1 MRINKLKFKNLNSL
15 KGEFEIDFTNR
26 DLIEDNIFAIIGDTG
41 SGKSTI
47 LDAITLALFGKT
59 ARIDKITGSS
69 NEIMNRDSGNCYSE
83 VIFTTNNKEYSALF
97 SQRKARDN
105 KNGNLVMYKRELRD
119 YGIQKVIASNKTFDN
134 ELMKLINLTF
144 DQFSR
149 SVLLAQGDFNKFLI
163 AKDDDKAKILEQITG
178 TEIYSSIG
186 KKIYEHYSTEKKNL
200 EILDAKMGSQ
210 NVLSDEEKKQ
220 ILEDI
225 EENEKNILEFST
237 LRSKNQID
245 ISYYDTM
252 RALDKKKLSLSQEIE
267 EKEKKLPEFNESK
280 RRIERSE
287 RSLEPIQLIDAIEK
301 NDLQIKSLEE
311 DRIHAQQILE
321 TLMTRSKSFEKQLSL
336 NSDEISVKEGLQ
348 KSLKELTVEVRP
360 LDKKISDLSVELKND
375 KNNVSNSKENI
386 ETIKADIERLTVK
399 LSSIDSSIE
408 DANTYLMTHSSD
420 KQLVDNFSDIVSN
433 NISLSKQSEDLKSF
447 TDELESESANL
458 KEHTAE
464 LEVLNSKIKE
474 NSDSLIS
481 LEGNKK
487 KYQSLDILNEELD
500 DLNLKSGELEKLS
513 LTLSNY
519 ISDST
524 RLDTKNLE
532 YKQLDEKYAADRV
545 EYEKTEELYEISKK
559 SYERGRKLL
568 KLTDFANQV
577 VENEPCPLCGSI
589 DHPSPISIEKEDVDE
604 EERKL
609 NDLKVKLDDER
620 EALSHNYSKLEVLRS
635 SIKSLNAACF
645 ENRSILENSLNCTD
659 DFKANFAKERD
670 IIQNRLKE
678 VKENLSTVS
687 SIERD
692 IERLKTKK
700 ETLEIKIEN
709 TMRSIDSS
717 NKKIEDLKGKISKCE
732 RLLAD
737 IDEFFEKFKA
747 FKHKDNRSLDRIK
760 SDYLQKQ
767 SILDSKLIEKDGL
780 EKQISDKKI
789 ELTSEED
796 SFKNFDFIAKKND
809 MSLKELQKSR
819 YDLFEDKDLDVE
831 ASELSDSIQ
840 KLSSQRESIANKMS
854 ENDRNISSKDTQIK
868 ILKERI
874 EAIENEIKELSQSL
888 QKSLKTNGFNTAD
901 EAIAAKLDDEEYD
914 DLLNFIDKFNELGQ
928 RIGAIKSEIK
938 KDEKLLEEN
947 KPDSSYDDVM
957 KAKVELDSQYDVLQ
971 QTKGNLKQRIDNDSE
986 IANKLGALKKD
997 REIQYK
1003 VTDNWAKL
1011 NAAVGSSDGK
1021 KFRGLAQGIT
1031 LDYLLNNSNRKLS
1044 SLTDRYSLVRCP
1056 QSNGTNL
1063 DIDVVD
1069 LYMNGITRSVN
1080 NLSGGEKFLVSLSLA
1095 LGLCELVNSDN
1106 PSETLFLDEGF
1117 GTLDEETLDNALNT
1131 LMLLSERE
1139 NKLIGII
1146 SHVQKVKDAISHKI
1160 IVEKNGNGSSVILG
1174 PGVR

>member
-26 DLIEDNIFAIIGDTG
+26 ELIEDNIFAIIGDTG

-83 VIFTTNNKEYSALF
+83 VIFSTNNKEYSALF

-119 YGIQKVIASNKTFDN
+119 YQIQKVIASNKTFDE
-134 ELMKLINLTF
+134 ELMNLINLTF

-186 KKIYEHYSTEKKNL
+186 KKIYEHYSAEKKNL
-200 EILDAKMGSQ
+200 DILDAKMGSQ

-225 EENEKNILEFST
+225 EENEKKIVELST
-237 LRSKNQID
+237 LRAKNQID

-252 RALDKKKLSLSQEIE
+252 RALEKKKLSLSQEIE
-267 EKEKKLPEFNESK
+267 EREKKLPEFNECN
-280 RRIERSE
+280 RRIDRSN
-287 RSLEPIQLIDAIEK
+287 SSVKPIQLLDAIEK
-301 NDLQIKSLEE
+301 SELEITSLERSRMLSLK
-311 DRIHAQQILE
+311 DLE
-321 TLMTRSKSFEKQLSL
+321 TLKTRAKTFEEQLA
-336 NSDEISVKEGLQ
+336 NKIDEISAKIDLQ
-348 KSLKELTVEVRP
+348 KSLKELAVEVRP
-360 LDKKISDLSVELKND
+360 LDKKISDISVELRND
-375 KNNVSNSKENI
+375 INNVKNSEINMS
-386 ETIKADIERLTVK
+386 EIKADIERLSIEI
-399 LSSIDSSIE
+399 SSIDSSIE

-433 NISLSKQSEDLKSF
+433 NISLSKQSDDLQSF
-447 TDELESESANL
+447 KEELKTERAKL
-458 KEHTAE
+458 ADYKAE
-464 LEVLNSKIKE
+464 LEVLNSNIKE
-474 NSDSLIS
+474 NSTSLNA
-481 LEGNKK
+481 LEENKK
-487 KYQSLDILNEELD
+487 KYESIDILNEELEN
-500 DLNLKSGELEKLS
+500 LNFKNGKLEKLS
-513 LTLSNY
+513 LTLSNF

-532 YKQLDEKYAADRV
+532 FKKLDEKYAADRV
-545 EYEKTEELYEISKK
+545 EYDKMNELYEISKK

-577 VENEPCPLCGSI
+577 VDDEPCPLCGSI

-609 NDLKVKLDDER
+609 NALKVALDGKRDT
-620 EALSHNYSKLEVLRS
+620 LSQEYSQLEVLKS
-635 SIKSLNAACF
+635 SMHSLNSSCL
-645 ENRSILENSLNCTD
+645 ENRSILEHALNCTD
-659 DFKANFAKERD
+659 NFKTNFAKVKD
-670 IIQNRLKE
+670 TIQNKLKE
-678 VKENLSTVS
+678 VKEHLSIVS
-687 SIERD
+687 NIERD
-692 IERLKTKK
+692 IERLKSRSENLEINKANTLQYIETSTKK
-700 ETLEIKIEN
+700 IV
-709 TMRSIDSS
+709 
-717 NKKIEDLKGKISKCE
+717 DLNDKMSRCE
-732 RLLAD
+732 SQLAE
-737 IDEFFEKFKA
+737 IDEFFEEFEV

-767 SILDSKLIEKDGL
+767 RISESKLIEKDGL
-780 EKQISDKKI
+780 EKQISSKKI

-796 SFKNFDFIAKKND
+796 SFKKFELIAQKNEKN
-809 MSLKELQKSR
+809 LKQLQKSR

-840 KLSSQRESIANKMS
+840 ELSLKRDNLTDRIN
-854 ENDRNISSKDTQIK
+854 ENDKNISSKETQLE

-874 EAIENEIKELSQSL
+874 VSIQNDVAELSQSL
-888 QKSLKTNGFNTAD
+888 DESLKTNGFKTAD
-901 EAIAAKLDDEEYD
+901 EAIAAKLDEEEYD
-914 DLLNFIDKFNELGQ
+914 ALVNFVEEFKKLGQ
-928 RIGAIKSEIK
+928 TIDAIKNDIK
-938 KDEKLLEEN
+938 KDEELLEEN
-947 KPDSSYDDVM
+947 KPVCSYDDVM
-957 KAKVELDSQYDVLQ
+957 RAKEELDDQYDVLQ
-971 QTKGNLKQRIDNDSE
+971 QTKGNLRQRIDNDSE
-986 IANKLGALKKD
+986 IADKLGALKKD

-1011 NAAVGSSDGK
+1011 NTAVGSSDGK

-1044 SLTDRYSLVRCP
+1044 SLTDRYSLVRSP

-1095 LGLCELVNSDN
+1095 LGLCELVNADN

-1174 PGVR
+1174 PGVS